1 MGALLGGTDRGLGR
15 DIKQKTCF
23 LEQKADRGRWPASS
37 FFGCL
42 RQKGINFLFLSN
54 TIRERRWELERKTI
68 ACGTAALF
76 LHGRVLFLPQQPAEG
91 QEKQGFYGGK
101 PLPAGKD

>member
-1 MGALLGGTDRGLGR
+1 MGALLGGTDRGPGR
-15 DIKQKTCF
+15 GIKQGACF
-23 LEQKADRGRWPASS
+23 LEQKTDRGRGSASS

-42 RQKGINFLFLSN
+42 RRKGINFLFLSN

-76 LHGRVLFLPQQPAEG
+76 LHGCVLFLPQQPAER
-91 QEKQGFYGGK
+91 QEKQRLYGGK
-101 PLPAGKD
+101 PLSAGKD